1 MKKLLFLIVLMC
13 IAIQANSQAS
23 RKDSTALPLYN
34 LFQLAKYMNAKGLKN
49 HQMDQVYYTLTSM
62 LDRSQRSK
70 TTDAS
75 SQNLKLNF
83 IAKYDTLKIKI
94 IETEIINSI
103 YNGSDLENL
112 PLIKNNTNNEL
123 KDELL
128 SKVKA
133 YRQNVDKLEEENQKL
148 PILSNLKGKLD
159 GQQFTLARLDTVKSK
174 TEIDSMRNVVQKDI
188 DEIKKQNIHPIKGLT
203 LNDTIVSLQKAIADT
218 ISKHEKTRDSLK
230 SIVDSFSTKSAPHIA
245 KYAKAIFNEIKESN
259 KTSLLLDFSSQGFES
274 SSEKSTQII
283 QVQSTIQQ
291 AEQNSRSSF
300 SLPSESDLIQAMAIF
315 LANRAKQETVIWFLD
330 RLKQDINNPF
340 VYDAFPN
347 THKMLIQQTN
357 FNNPD
362 FGSAWRLA
370 FAEDFI
376 HLPSNLIASDWID
389 RNWSGSKKKLDE
401 LKVTVGLGQQLLQL
415 VHKQYSYRDI
425 IKHFHLNPAVPD
437 TSKLKYINQIFDN
450 LYILTH
456 EFFMIDNV
464 DTKPTYRL
472 LSYEELSS
480 LTEEEINTLS
490 SLIEI
495 KYGSYF
501 KRKDGCFPDLR
512 KISSLLLTLSQFD
525 KIAKQDQG
533 GQESGQKN
541 NFWEFMDQ
549 NILQIKNTFEFKPEE
564 VRVIDNF
571 KSALSIYKHIYQ
583 KNFDVALDTLLG
595 ILQKEVFK
603 QGISVKIHTSGEIVL
618 KEMDSDSAEKDI
630 STLNKKG
637 RFKPKE
643 EIKLKIQ
650 DGKITINDNF
660 PITIE
665 DARKAIKFLK
675 YASTANKKDK
685 GNIINLAIQ
694 GSKNEFWYK
703 LVDLLNPDLNSG
715 GKKDSTQIYDY
726 DRLVLIG
733 FLIEFMDNP
742 MEALRTPIYSEY
754 AAEVSDDYLKNRGL
768 HHLAKLKQVTSFFSD
783 ISNST
788 DEKSLAAAID
798 RNVLPATS
806 YRMKRESKFSIT
818 INGYVGPY
826 AGMQWVLNP
835 QTDYNNGWIYG
846 ITAPVGFTFS
856 GRKQGI
862 FLQVLDL
869 GNLVN
874 QYLWQSDPEID
885 EDKLKVRQIISPG
898 INFMKNL
905 KNSPFVIF
913 VGANYVMTETSE
925 KPKGSLN
932 LFQCKVGIQVDI
944 PIINLKR

>member
-1 MKKLLFLIVLMC
+1 MKKLLFLIALLC
-13 IAIQANSQAS
+13 ITIQANSQAS

-34 LFQLAKYMNAKGLKN
+34 LFQLAKYMNANGLKN
-49 HQMDQVYYTLTSM
+49 HQMDQVYYTLTSI

-70 TTDAS
+70 TTEES
-75 SQNLKLNF
+75 SQKLRLNF
-83 IAKYDTLKIKI
+83 IEDYDALKINI
-94 IETEIINSI
+94 IKKDINNNIFDIPSVEKKLQL
-103 YNGSDLENL
+103 NPNSTNKHRKDLLQEV
-112 PLIKNNTNNEL
+112 ITHE
-123 KDELL
+123 
-128 SKVKA
+128 
-133 YRQNVDKLEEENQKL
+133 QNVNKLKEENQKL

-159 GQQFTLARLDTVKSK
+159 GHQFTLARVDTVKSK
-174 TEIDSMRNVVQKDI
+174 TEIDSIRNVVQKDI
-188 DEIKKQNIHPIKGLT
+188 EDIKKQNIHPIKGVT
-203 LNDTIVSLQKAIADT
+203 LNDTIISLQKAIADT

-230 SIVDSFSTKSAPHIA
+230 SMVDSFSTKSAPLIA
-245 KYAKAIFNEIKESN
+245 EYAKVIFDEIKKSN
-259 KTSLLLDFSSQGFES
+259 KTSLLLNFSSQGFES

-389 RNWSGSKKKLDE
+389 RNWSGSKEKLDE

-437 TSKLKYINQIFDN
+437 TSKLNYINQIFDN
-450 LYILTH
+450 LYILTN

-501 KRKDGCFPDLR
+501 KRKDGRFPDLR

-533 GQESGQKN
+533 GQEPGQKN

-603 QGISVKIHTSGEIVL
+603 QGISVKILTSGEIVL
-618 KEMDSDSAEKDI
+618 EVEGSNSKEIKIPSS
-630 STLNKKG
+630 NKNG

-650 DGKITINDNF
+650 NGNITINDESS
-660 PITIE
+660 ISIE
-665 DARKAIKFLK
+665 EVKKAIKFLK

-685 GNIINLAIQ
+685 EHYIKLGIQ
-694 GSKNEFWYK
+694 DPTYKFWDSLLRK
-703 LVDLLNPDLNSG
+703 LNPDLFVGNEKG
-715 GKKDSTQIYDY
+715 NKQIYDY

-754 AAEVSDDYLKNRGL
+754 AAEVSNDYLKNRGL

-806 YRMKRESKFSIT
+806 YRMKRESKFSIS

-826 AGMQWVLNP
+826 AGVQWVINP

-856 GRKQGI
+856 GRNQGI

-885 EDKLKVRQIISPG
+885 EEKLKVRQIISPG
-898 INFMKNL
+898 INFMKYL
-905 KNSPFVIF
+905 KNSPFVFF

-932 LFQCKVGIQVDI
+932 LFQYKAGIQVDI
-944 PIINLKR
+944 PIINLNR